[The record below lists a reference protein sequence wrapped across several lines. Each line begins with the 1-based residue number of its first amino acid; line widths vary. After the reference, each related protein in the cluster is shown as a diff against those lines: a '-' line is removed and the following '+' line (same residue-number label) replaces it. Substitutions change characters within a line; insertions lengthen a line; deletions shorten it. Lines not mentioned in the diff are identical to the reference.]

1 MSYNYNFSTNK
12 CMLSLSDTYDKSFKE
27 LRVLNAGQL
36 LDACFLHLFNKND
49 SFFFFQLYSHCF

>member
-1 MSYNYNFSTNK
+1 
-12 CMLSLSDTYDKSFKE
+12 MLSLSDTYDKSFKE